1 MIPDTPDYHREQ
13 ERKREKRIRKASRRE
28 WIKKILVGGV
38 GVLGLGGYMS
48 FEAQWIDAKLKTVVL
63 NRMSKNT
70 KIKVLHLSDLHFSG
84 VVPLSYLEKALKLG
98 FADNP
103 DFAVITGDFVTDM
116 PAKEE
121 LAKYEALLKKF
132 ARKRPVFACL
142 GNHDGGAWAAKNG
155 GFPTDET
162 VRTMLARAGVLVLQN
177 KKKEIHIRGQRIDV
191 VGLGDLWSQQ
201 CLPNQCLQKLAFG
214 KRPKRNPILLLNHN
228 PDAKEVLASY
238 DWDLMLS
245 GHTHGGQLIIPFENY
260 APFAPVKD
268 RSFTHGL
275 QAWKGRVIHISRG
288 VGNAYGVRL
297 NCRPEVTMLE
307 ITGKG

>member
-1 MIPDTPDYHREQ
+1 M
-13 ERKREKRIRKASRRE
+13 
-28 WIKKILVGGV
+28 
-38 GVLGLGGYMS
+38 
-48 FEAQWIDAKLKTVVL
+48 
-63 NRMSKNT
+63 
-70 KIKVLHLSDLHFSG
+70 
-84 VVPLSYLEKALKLG
+84 
-98 FADNP
+98 
-103 DFAVITGDFVTDM
+103 
-116 PAKEE
+116 
-121 LAKYEALLKKF
+121 
-132 ARKRPVFACL
+132 FACL

-155 GFPTDET
+155 GFSTDET
-162 VRTMLARAGVLVLQN
+162 IRTMLARAGVLVLQN

-201 CLPNQCLQKLAFG
+201 CLPNQCLQKLSFG

-260 APFAPVKD
+260 APFAPSKTAPSLMD
-268 RSFTHGL
+268 CKLEGPGDTYFKRCGQCL
-275 QAWKGRVIHISRG
+275 R
-288 VGNAYGVRL
+288 VRL